1 MRPNSSSDVRSVGL
15 PSKLNGDTP
24 HFLGMRSQLVAEEA
38 SERRPCRD
46 ELFPGLRP
54 LLTPPKRGVHFDKTS
69 SFSDETPRRRVR
81 KAQRGGFVP
90 SEIRYPGPLS
100 RPCMDTPRS
109 PHLRRTAV
117 PFPEKCGVPPRLG
130 KRRPRT
136 ERLFSFRPRR

>member
-1 MRPNSSSDVRSVGL
+1 MGS
-15 PSKLNGDTP
+15 
-24 HFLGMRSQLVAEEA
+24 HLVAEEA

-54 LLTPPKRGVHFDKTS
+54 LLTPPKRGVHFAKTS
-69 SFSDETPRRRVR
+69 SFSAETRRRRVL

-90 SEIRYPGPLS
+90 NEVRYPGPLS
-100 RPCMDTPRS
+100 RPCMGAPRS
-109 PHLRRTAV
+109 PLLRRTAV
-117 PFPEKCGVPPRLG
+117 PFQEKCGVTLRLG